1 MDKDVAR
8 YIIRAAF
15 RCSGELEEL
24 LPVLKARCS
33 PDEYKAFA
41 LEIAKIIDDVG
52 VALINRMLSLY
63 PDLEAE
69 IEANLARSGR
79 AM

>member
-8 YIIRAAF
+8 HIIRAAF

-24 LPVLKARCS
+24 LPVLKTRCS

-41 LEIAKIIDDVG
+41 IEIAKVIDCVG
-52 VALINRMLSLY
+52 VALINRVLSIH